1 MGYSMTGYGQG
12 EAIRPERR
20 IMVEIK
26 SVNSRYRDISFRLPR
41 SLSSLEPPL
50 RELINKCV
58 NRGKVD
64 VRVEYDSDANSGTQ
78 IKLDRDL
85 ALSYMAAYAELE
97 ELTNRLLPDLTGNL
111 TQINGLFTV
120 SAQETD
126 PAEIWPQIE
135 EATDAALD
143 QFMSMRRNEGEM
155 LCRDLRYKIEQ
166 LTEQLS
172 AVSLRAETVPQEQR
186 ERLLKRV
193 ETLLGQ
199 DAEEYYNGQ
208 RIAAEIAIFA
218 DKAAIDEEL
227 VRLDSH
233 LRQFDLVL
241 DEEGQIGKK
250 LDFLCQEINREIN
263 TIGSKSAD
271 LEISGLVV
279 QMKTTLEKM
288 REQVQNLE

>member
-64 VRVEYDSDANSGTQ
+64 VRVEYDSYANSGTQ

-85 ALSYMAAYAELE
+85 ALSYLAAYAELE
-97 ELTNRLLPDLTGNL
+97 ELTKRLLPDPTGNL
-111 TQINGLFTV
+111 AQISGLFTV
-120 SAQETD
+120 STQETD

-172 AVSLRAETVPQEQR
+172 AVSLRAETVPQEQKNVCSKEWKPYSVR
-186 ERLLKRV
+186 MRKNIIMAKGLQPKSPFLLIKLQSMKNWYAW
-193 ETLLGQ
+193 T
-199 DAEEYYNGQ
+199 
-208 RIAAEIAIFA
+208 AIS
-218 DKAAIDEEL
+218 
-227 VRLDSH
+227 DS
-233 LRQFDLVL
+233 L
-241 DEEGQIGKK
+241 I
-250 LDFLCQEINREIN
+250 
-263 TIGSKSAD
+263 
-271 LEISGLVV
+271 
-279 QMKTTLEKM
+279 
-288 REQVQNLE
+288 

>member
-1 MGYSMTGYGQG
+1 M
-12 EAIRPERR
+12 
-20 IMVEIK
+20 
-26 SVNSRYRDISFRLPR
+26 
-41 SLSSLEPPL
+41 

-279 QMKTTLEKM
+279 QMKTTLEKI

>member
-1 MGYSMTGYGQG
+1 
-12 EAIRPERR
+12 
-20 IMVEIK
+20 
-26 SVNSRYRDISFRLPR
+26 
-41 SLSSLEPPL
+41 
-50 RELINKCV
+50 
-58 NRGKVD
+58 
-64 VRVEYDSDANSGTQ
+64 
-78 IKLDRDL
+78 
-85 ALSYMAAYAELE
+85 
-97 ELTNRLLPDLTGNL
+97 
-111 TQINGLFTV
+111 
-120 SAQETD
+120 
-126 PAEIWPQIE
+126 
-135 EATDAALD
+135 
-143 QFMSMRRNEGEM
+143 MSMRRNEGEM

-172 AVSLRAETVPQEQR
+172 AVSLRAETVPQEQK

-233 LRQFDLVL
+233 LRQFDLML

-271 LEISGLVV
+271 LEITGLVV
-279 QMKTTLEKM
+279 QMKTTLEKI